1 MLMNDNSSQTAL
13 RAVEVQTDMD
23 ALFIRTFKSKICT
36 VFKIRL

>member
-13 RAVEVQTDMD
+13 RAAEVQTDMD